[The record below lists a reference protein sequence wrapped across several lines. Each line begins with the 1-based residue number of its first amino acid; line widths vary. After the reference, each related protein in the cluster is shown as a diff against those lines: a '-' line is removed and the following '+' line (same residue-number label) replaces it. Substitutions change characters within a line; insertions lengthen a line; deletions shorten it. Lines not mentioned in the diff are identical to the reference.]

1 MMKTFQ
7 MTVWVLMFS
16 VLFCGTPALAQDR
29 LLPARGS
36 EDLQEDGFPCAL
48 SGGCDEDIIS
58 ADPTFIQVT
67 AEGGAVMTSSSLSQ
81 SVNGLVGEILIPGH
95 AALVRANVPIFGRAY
110 GENFKEYRVEYGR
123 GEDPTDWTVIE
134 TSTTPQTKNVSP
146 DHRYLSADLSIEGN
160 LATWDTG
167 LKNYVY
173 LPTHP
178 KDHPINF
185 KGTYTVRLVV
195 SSLDGQTV
203 EDRVTLHVANVI
215 PNAWGGRVVSP
226 DEHVT
231 LFVPEQSMTAPFRLI
246 LIQSAAHAPIMTR
259 KSREHIGHVYE
270 VKEVGERFTKPAVLE
285 MKIPEVIPN
294 DEMARMAIYGY
305 DDTMQKWI
313 HLPTFQRANSEGRLL
328 TRVKALHPFYAVMST
343 NSTGEGSSPLPVES
357 SDATLVDVTNVPN
370 FGPYLV
376 KENFEN
382 DMGQWSNRDGEFG
395 ATVSLDES
403 ATFDGTQAL
412 KIVNAHPG
420 GNFAVNVSTTPFDI
434 REFPVIEFDYRM
446 EPEVKTNFYA
456 KVSGRWYMVGLTD
469 DPMELKRKRVNIA
482 NIGSV
487 PGISADDQWHTAQFN
502 LYDMLR
508 TKTGNVMVEELI
520 MADWDVTGYMK
531 LQFGHNR
538 SGATYYIDNFMIR
551 RELETGLRTNDETIV
566 VDTFNQKKER
576 NHLGGAFSGFQNS
589 SGDDGGN
596 IHIGFDSDDASGHG
610 HSLALAYDVS
620 QPKSFSGYVTTFP
633 NLDLR
638 GFHALSFSAK
648 SLDTSQDLFI
658 GIRDSLGHE
667 QKILLSTYLSR
678 TLKTHWEQVMIP
690 LTIFGPKLHLKKI
703 DHLSFSFAYE
713 KQSKGTI
720 LLDDIQ
726 FHKHVQTFHVDNFE
740 QWHGENLLGGQHRT
754 FAEGV
759 AAVNGTYTRGSPNG
773 LYRLSYG
780 GNIGT
785 INAYA
790 SDLLTYAGWETHL
803 GGIDCSRCSQVTFRI
818 RGGQG
823 GEKPNIYLDDG
834 NFRWSVDLEDYQEV
848 TTEWRW
854 ITIPLQDFADYG
866 VDLTHLEEFQVVFEW
881 EQMSSTIYLDDV
893 WFGENTGSN
902 P

>member
-1 MMKTFQ
+1 MKIFQ
-7 MTVWVLMFS
+7 MTVSVLIIF
-16 VLFCGTPALAQDR
+16 VLFCGHFVLAQDR
-29 LLPARGS
+29 LSPASVRD
-36 EDLQEDGFPCAL
+36 DLQEDGFPCAL
-48 SGGCDEDIIS
+48 SGGCEEDIIS
-58 ADPTFIQVT
+58 ADPTFIQNPT
-67 AEGGAVMTSSSLSQ
+67 EGRAVRTSSPLSQ
-81 SVNGLVGEILIPGH
+81 EVNGLVGEILIPGH

-110 GENFKEYRVEYGR
+110 GENFKEYRVEYGQ

-134 TSTTPQTKNVSP
+134 TSTIPQTQHISP
-146 DHRYLSADLSIEGN
+146 KQLYLSADLSIEGN

-203 EDRVTLHVANVI
+203 EDRVLLHVANVI

-226 DEHVT
+226 DEHVK
-231 LFVPEQSMTAPFRLI
+231 LFVPEQAMTAPFRLI
-246 LIQSAAHAPIMTR
+246 LIQSAVHAPSTTAEDR
-259 KSREHIGHVYE
+259 QPIGKVYE
-270 VKEVGERFTKPAVLE
+270 VKEPSERFTKDVILE
-285 MKIPEVIPN
+285 MKIPKVRKSGG
-294 DEMARMAIYGY
+294 MTRMAIYGY
-305 DDTMQKWI
+305 DNTMNEWI
-313 HLPTFQRANSEGRLL
+313 HLPTFQRASGGGRLQ
-328 TRVKALHPFYAVMST
+328 TRVKKLHAFYVVMLT
-343 NSTGEGSSPLPVES
+343 NRVGEGAHTILVES
-357 SDATLVDVTNVPN
+357 SGSPLLKVNNVQNP
-370 FGPYLV
+370 GHYLV

-382 DMGQWSNRDGEFG
+382 GMGQWSNRDGEVG

-403 ATFDGTQAL
+403 STFDGTQAL
-412 KIVNAHPG
+412 KIVNNNFG
-420 GNFAVNVSTTPFDI
+420 GNFAVNVSTTPFDV

-446 EPEVKTNFYA
+446 EPEVKTNFFA

-482 NIGSV
+482 DIGSV
-487 PGISADDQWHTAQFN
+487 HGILADDKWHTAQLN

-508 TKTGNVMVEELI
+508 TKTGNVIVEELI
-520 MADWDVTGYMK
+520 MADWDVPGYMK
-531 LQFGHNR
+531 LQFGHNP
-538 SGATYYIDNFMIR
+538 SGATYYIDNFMIS
-551 RELETGLRTNDETIV
+551 RELETGLRTSDATIV

-576 NHLGGAFSGFQNS
+576 NHLGGPFSGFQSS

-596 IHIGFDSDDASGHG
+596 IRIDFDPDDASGRG
-610 HSLALAYDVS
+610 HSLALSYDVS
-620 QPKSFSGYVTTFP
+620 RPKSFSGYVTTFP

-638 GFHALSFSAK
+638 GFHALSFSTK
-648 SLDTSQDLFI
+648 SLEKSQDLFI
-658 GIRDSLGHE
+658 GLRDSLGNE

-678 TLKTHWEQVMIP
+678 TLKTHWETVMIP
-690 LTIFGPKLHLKKI
+690 LTIFGSELHLKKI
-703 DHLSFSFAYE
+703 EHLSFSFAHDR
-713 KQSKGTI
+713 QSEGKI

-726 FHKHVQTFHVDNFE
+726 FHRHVQTFHVDNFE
-740 QWHGENLLGGQHRT
+740 EWHGKNLLGGQHRT
-754 FAEGV
+754 FAKGV
-759 AAVNGTYTRGSPNG
+759 AAVNGSYTRGSPNG

-803 GGIDCSRCSQVTFRI
+803 GGIDCSRCTQVTFRI

-834 NFRWSVDLEDYQEV
+834 NFRWSVDLEHYQEV
-848 TTEWRW
+848 TTEWQW
-854 ITIPLQDFADYG
+854 VTIPLKDFADYG

-881 EQMSSTIYLDDV
+881 EQMSSTLYLDDV
-893 WFGENTGSN
+893 WFGEKTKTKS
-902 P
+902 